1 MKPLS
6 PTANRATNVAVRG
19 STLDFMSMLSDDER
33 TMVNSVPERKRE
45 MLGRAFA
52 YRRLGTNA
60 RQKWM
65 NGLVHLRQL
74 LTEPG
79 HFVALLTK
87 PERAA
92 VYDVLDLVD
101 EIRAGK
107 HDGERNTDPRLYRV
121 LVDSLAVFDQH
132 HYANLPHDVIMD
144 SFDALPPGERPAD
157 PSKWLAETI
166 RHTRLAKN
174 ISQGDLAAA
183 CGVSRRAIVMLE
195 GGRPTTGKTLSQC
208 LHRLGL
214 LDFVR
219 APAGTHGRTR
229 KRAH

>member
-157 PSKWLAETI
+157 
-166 RHTRLAKN
+166 
-174 ISQGDLAAA
+174 
-183 CGVSRRAIVMLE
+183 VMLE

-214 LDFVR
+214 LDSVR
-219 APAGTHGRTR
+219 APAVTHGRIR
-229 KRAH
+229 KRAR